1 MSKDTTGT
9 PCTSSNKCTKIC
21 GWSDAI
27 NLLQELINN
36 SSTAA
41 PDYTTALQNIL
52 TAVEALSTSNTTINA
67 TLSSQLT
74 ALGNVLTQL
83 TAVNANLDSI
93 GLLLGATNTAIANVN
108 TTLTSIFAT
117 TNVTYN
123 NCDGTTSQKAVKLE
137 VQNTPHP
144 DAVQK
149 AKICQIPQTSA
160 GITADFSGLGNIA
173 YTNVTSLTTTTGPG
187 GTPTAVAI
195 PTGTREV
202 YVKLTQGTR
211 AIVRITLTDG
221 SVIENQF
228 DSSYIYTSS
237 NEVHRIEAD
246 VQSLEIA
253 SANVQTIAGFI
264 NLNTAR

>member
-9 PCTSSNKCTKIC
+9 PCNPSNKCTKVC

-27 NLLQELINN
+27 NLLQELVTN
-36 SSTAA
+36 SS
-41 PDYTTALQNIL
+41 
-52 TAVEALSTSNTTINA
+52 
-67 TLSSQLT
+67 
-74 ALGNVLTQL
+74 
-83 TAVNANLDSI
+83 
-93 GLLLGATNTAIANVN
+93 
-108 TTLTSIFAT
+108 FAT
-117 TNVTYN
+117 TNVSYN

-149 AKICQIPQTSA
+149 SKICQIPQTSA

-202 YVKLTQGTR
+202 YIKLTQGTR

-221 SVIENQF
+221 SVITNQF
-228 DSSYIYTSS
+228 ESAYTYNSA